1 MPVTSRVTLPKKFL
15 PTLLNAP
22 LDKPSCR
29 RRMRET
35 VRQDVEGTGSRPVLL
50 VLKLLEEDLDMR
62 TNFDFSPYRRS
73 TVGFD
78 RIFDLLES
86 SARAETDSYPP
97 FDIEQEGEDRY
108 RITLAVAG
116 FRPDD
121 IEIVAQNNQLT
132 VSGRKGDDADTGR
145 YLHRGIA
152 TRAFERRFQLADFVV
167 VQDADFDNGLLRIS
181 LKREIPEAMKP
192 RRIEIGSGSANA
204 ANDRLEAPNE
214 HREAA

>member
-1 MPVTSRVTLPKKFL
+1 MR
-15 PTLLNAP
+15 
-22 LDKPSCR
+22 LDL
-29 RRMRET
+29 T
-35 VRQDVEGTGSRPVLL
+35 
-50 VLKLLEEDLDMR
+50 
-62 TNFDFSPYRRS
+62 PYRRS
-73 TVGFD
+73 TIGFD
-78 RIFDLLES
+78 RLFDLLET
-86 SARAETDSYPP
+86 SARSAAASDNYPP
-97 FDIEQEGEDRY
+97 FNLERVAEDRY